1 MEPRPTPRPSPEL
14 SSLGDPL
21 RRRLFEHVAASAEP
35 VSRDDA
41 ATAAGISRT
50 LAAYHLDRL
59 VESGLLVTAYARPAG
74 RTGPGAGRP
83 AKLYSRAQDEVALTI
98 PPRDYRL
105 LADLLATAAA
115 ADRVDAMAARLAEAA
130 REEGSAIV
138 QDGAGVLAALAATGY
153 QPVVEPD
160 GDVTLR
166 NCPFHRVA
174 RRQTRLVC
182 SMNQALIQGMLTGSG
197 EDPERAELASC
208 PDRCCVVIHPEP
220 LTRTS

>member
-1 MEPRPTPRPSPEL
+1 MEPGSSPTPPAEL

-21 RRRLFEHVAASAEP
+21 RRRLYEHIAATAEP
-35 VSRDDA
+35 VGRDDA

-59 VESGLLVTAYARPAG
+59 VEAGLLVTTYARPEG

-83 AKLYSRAQDEVALTI
+83 AKLYTRAQAEVALTI
-98 PPRDYRL
+98 PPRNYRL
-105 LADLLATAAA
+105 LAELLATAAA

-130 REEGSAIV
+130 RDEGAAIV
-138 QDGAGVLAALAATGY
+138 QDGAGMLDALEATGY

-166 NCPFHRVA
+166 NCPFHQVA

-182 SMNQALIQGMLTGSG
+182 SMNHALIQGMLAGGG

-208 PDRCCVVIHPEP
+208 PDRCCVVIHPDSIA
-220 LTRTS
+220 RAS